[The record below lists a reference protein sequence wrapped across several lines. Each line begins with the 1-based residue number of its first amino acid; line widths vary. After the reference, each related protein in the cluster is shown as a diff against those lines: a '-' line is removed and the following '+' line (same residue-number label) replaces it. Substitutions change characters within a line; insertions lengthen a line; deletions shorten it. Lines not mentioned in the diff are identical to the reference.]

1 VKGSITL
8 LLVLALTGCTWAK
21 RTDAGA
27 QVRVAEPN
35 DVAGCERIGTA
46 TATTKVFGRH
56 ENRVKLELENLASN
70 RAADIG
76 GDTIVA
82 EGPAQD
88 GRQTFI
94 VYRCASRSGKLGT
107 VTYFRYSRLW
117 GSAVADRK

>member
-35 DVAGCERIGTA
+35 DVAACERIGTA

-82 EGPAQD
+82 EGPPQE

-94 VYRCASRSGKLGT
+94 VYRC
-107 VTYFRYSRLW
+107 
-117 GSAVADRK
+117 GS